1 MPRRSAADLAV
12 VSAVDVPRPAPPRGM
27 PSDEAKVWRATVEGL
42 PPHWFPGASFVLLE
56 VYVAAVVSMRTCR
69 AVMLAEVE
77 GTKNHQDASRLYH
90 AEAAMVLRLAKVLRL
105 GPRHDR
111 TKPKLVP
118 TGPRPWEG
126 YDLEQPATRGGFEK
140 EMAEVMAAKA
150 KPKSESD
157 GSPPAA

>member
-1 MPRRSAADLAV
+1 MILVGEALVSKTSEAAEMAIASSL
-12 VSAVDVPRPAPPRGM
+12 G
-27 PSDEAKVWRATVEGL
+27 ETVERMN
-42 PPHWFPGASFVLLE
+42 
-56 VYVAAVVSMRTCR
+56 VSVGSIDGIDT
-69 AVMLAEVE
+69 MLAEVE

-140 EMAEVMAAKA
+140 EMAEAMAAKA
-150 KPKSESD
+150 KPKPESD